1 MFLHKSLT
9 LGRPGASSVCSRL
22 IAIFK
27 KYILCGLFAAGLT
40 AFTGC
45 DDLFRDT
52 PVDKMSEKDI
62 WKNPMLLDEYV
73 LPWYRN
79 MNSGFST
86 YVPTTIA
93 LVKSASRYYMP
104 WFGDQIVPSKN
115 DYYNAGYG
123 DLLKGNTKE
132 ITNWSQVQWSKYY
145 KQIQSVNRLFVN
157 QGEIA
162 EGSQKQRILGEA
174 HFFRAYYYYML
185 WRQFGGVMLIREPLD
200 PLNDRRKIAI
210 KREQTE
216 LAPSLPSESDL
227 SKYPRAS
234 YEEMVRAIVDDARAA
249 ATALPL
255 EYDATDV
262 GRVTQ
267 GAALMLVAKTFQ
279 WASSNVFQNQEKTYL
294 GFTDDRSRDMLD
306 SARVAY
312 ETLMGLQHYDLIQI
326 AGTDEESIKQE
337 YRNIFLTKNSKESI
351 LEVQHSDDGNYDTGF
366 GHKLDRDAA
375 APHFTGT
382 TAAYTPT
389 QNHVDE
395 YGMRAGFT
403 YDAQHPYV
411 GRDYRFYANI
421 LYDGSTY
428 NGHVM
433 DIHYTRE
440 GNNEIPG
447 EDLTAYGTS
456 TTAALTR
463 TGYYMGKFVNE
474 KQQINNDEAYAS
486 SQNYIIWRYA
496 EALLDYAEVM
506 FRLGDTETA
515 RAQVNAIRR
524 RAHMDEL
531 PSLTW
536 EQLVNER
543 RVELAF
549 EETTYWDF
557 FRWGIAEEKLNGTS
571 NPLKAMKIVKIASK
585 RAQTELAP
593 SLPSVSDL
601 SKSGETTTYSISNMN
616 RFPQRVRVFQRR
628 QYYLPIPWDEI
639 RYHGIDQNPD
649 WVEV

>member
-1 MFLHKSLT
+1 MD
-9 LGRPGASSVCSRL
+9 
-22 IAIFK
+22 IK
-27 KYILCGLFAAGLT
+27 KYIFYGLFAASLT
-40 AFTGC
+40 VPAGC
-45 DDLFRDT
+45 DDMFRDA

-62 WKNPMLLDEYV
+62 WRNPMLLDEYI

-79 MNSGFST
+79 MNNGFSI

-123 DLLKGNTKE
+123 DLLKSNTKE
-132 ITNWSQVQWSKYY
+132 ITSWAQVRWANYY
-145 KQIQSVNRLFVN
+145 TQIQSVNRLFLN
-157 QGEIA
+157 QGEIS
-162 EGSQKQRILGEA
+162 EGSQKTRILGEA

-185 WRQFGGVMLIREPLD
+185 WRQYGGVMLINEPLD
-200 PLNDRRKIAI
+200 PLNDAR
-210 KREQTE
+210 T
-216 LAPSLPSESDL
+216 
-227 SKYPRAS
+227 YPRAS
-234 YEEMVRAIVDDARAA
+234 YEAMVKAIVDDARQAA
-249 ATALPL
+249 NALPV
-255 EYDATDV
+255 EHESTDK
-262 GRVTQ
+262 GRVTK
-267 GAALMLVAKTFQ
+267 GAALMLIAKTYQ
-279 WASSNVFQNQEKTYL
+279 WASSDVFQNQKKTYL
-294 GFTDDRSRDMLD
+294 GFTDDRSQEMLN
-306 SARVAY
+306 AAKTAY
-312 ETLMGLQHYDLIQI
+312 EELMDLQYYNLVQI

-337 YRNIFLTKNSKESI
+337 YRNIFLTKNSGESI

-395 YGMRAGFT
+395 YGMRTGFT
-403 YDAQHPYV
+403 YDAQNPYV

-421 LYDGSTY
+421 LYDGATY

-440 GNNEIPG
+440 GNTEVPG

-456 TTAALTR
+456 TTASVTR

-474 KQQINNDEAYAS
+474 KQQINNDDAYAS

-496 EALLDYAEVM
+496 EVLLDYAEVM
-506 FRLGDTETA
+506 FRLGDTEAA
-515 RAQVNAIRR
+515 RSKVNDIRR
-524 RAHMDEL
+524 RVHMDEL

-549 EETTYWDF
+549 EETTYWDY

-571 NPLKAMKIVKIASK
+571 NPLKAMKIVK
-585 RAQTELAP
+585 R
-593 SLPSVSDL
+593 
-601 SKSGETTTYSISNMN
+601 GETTNYSINNMN
-616 RFPQRVRVFQRR
+616 RFPQRVRVFQKM

-639 RYHGIDQNPD
+639 RYHGIEQNPD

>member
-1 MFLHKSLT
+1 MDLHKSLT
-9 LGRPGASSVCSRL
+9 LGIAKQACLYSRL

-123 DLLKGNTKE
+123 DLLKSNTKE
-132 ITNWSQVQWSKYY
+132 ITNWAQVQWSNYY
-145 KQIQSVNRLFVN
+145 TQIQSVNRLFVN

-185 WRQFGGVMLIREPLD
+185 WRQFGGVMLIQEPLD
-200 PLNDRRKIAI
+200 PLNDSR
-210 KREQTE
+210 
-216 LAPSLPSESDL
+216 
-227 SKYPRAS
+227 KYPRAS

-249 ATALPL
+249 ATVLPL
-255 EYDATDV
+255 EYDATDE
-262 GRVTQ
+262 GRITQ

-279 WASSNVFQNQEKTYL
+279 WASSDVFQNQEKTYL
-294 GFTDDRSRDMLD
+294 GFTDDRSHDMLD

-382 TAAYTPT
+382 TAA
-389 QNHVDE
+389 
-395 YGMRAGFT
+395 
-403 YDAQHPYV
+403 
-411 GRDYRFYANI
+411 
-421 LYDGSTY
+421 
-428 NGHVM
+428 
-433 DIHYTRE
+433 
-440 GNNEIPG
+440 
-447 EDLTAYGTS
+447 
-456 TTAALTR
+456 
-463 TGYYMGKFVNE
+463 
-474 KQQINNDEAYAS
+474 
-486 SQNYIIWRYA
+486 
-496 EALLDYAEVM
+496 
-506 FRLGDTETA
+506 
-515 RAQVNAIRR
+515 
-524 RAHMDEL
+524 
-531 PSLTW
+531 
-536 EQLVNER
+536 
-543 RVELAF
+543 
-549 EETTYWDF
+549 
-557 FRWGIAEEKLNGTS
+557 
-571 NPLKAMKIVKIASK
+571 
-585 RAQTELAP
+585 
-593 SLPSVSDL
+593 
-601 SKSGETTTYSISNMN
+601 
-616 RFPQRVRVFQRR
+616 
-628 QYYLPIPWDEI
+628 
-639 RYHGIDQNPD
+639 
-649 WVEV
+649 

>member
-1 MFLHKSLT
+1 MDLHKSLT
-9 LGRPGASSVCSRL
+9 LGIAKQACLCSRL

-123 DLLKGNTKE
+123 DLLKSNTKE
-132 ITNWSQVQWSKYY
+132 ITNWAQVQWSNYY
-145 KQIQSVNRLFVN
+145 TQIQSVNRLFVN

-185 WRQFGGVMLIREPLD
+185 WRQFGGVMLIQEPLD
-200 PLNDRRKIAI
+200 P
-210 KREQTE
+210 
-216 LAPSLPSESDL
+216 
-227 SKYPRAS
+227 
-234 YEEMVRAIVDDARAA
+234 
-249 ATALPL
+249 
-255 EYDATDV
+255 
-262 GRVTQ
+262 
-267 GAALMLVAKTFQ
+267 AKTIQ
-279 WASSNVFQNQEKTYL
+279 WASSDVFQNQEKTYL
-294 GFTDDRSRDMLD
+294 GFSDDRSHDMLD

-312 ETLMGLQHYDLIQI
+312 ETLMGLQYYDLIQI

-395 YGMRAGFT
+395 YGMRAGLT

-456 TTAALTR
+456 TTAAVTR

-496 EALLDYAEVM
+496 EVLLDYAEVM
-506 FRLGDTETA
+506 FRLGNTEAALT
-515 RAQVNAIRR
+515 QVNAIRR

-549 EETTYWDF
+549 EETSYWDF

-571 NPLKAMKIVKIASK
+571 NPLKAMKIVK
-585 RAQTELAP
+585 R
-593 SLPSVSDL
+593 
-601 SKSGETTTYSISNMN
+601 GETTTYSISNMN
-616 RFPQRVRVFQRR
+616 RFPQRVRVFQKM